1 LVEPSA
7 IISLVFLNSLTLEK
21 VVKIEFKKTNEMMAD
36 GSTKPL
42 NGEKFYQYVRDLN
55 VKSATNVD
63 VAGLSVA
70 GLSIGEILNGH
81 LGMCPLEKYMS

>member
-1 LVEPSA
+1 VEPSA

-55 VKSATNVD
+55 VKSATKV
-63 VAGLSVA
+63 
-70 GLSIGEILNGH
+70 
-81 LGMCPLEKYMS
+81 